1 MIKYFLRNKQCLFS
15 FGTKTFQLKLAILFL
30 KQTYLFGGILMNYR
44 DILTSVIIKGMI
56 IMGYHNLRSMHKIT
70 VNGRKKNDDLLFKIL
85 KTNQNTEFGKKYH
98 FNSIKS
104 VEQYRNTVPL
114 TTFKDYEDYIVRMID
129 NNETNLITALPLVGY
144 AQSSGSV
151 GKRKFIP
158 LTRDSVNVYTNYTV
172 PRMLALADKYY
183 KEQGKKGL
191 IAGRGIYTDPAYN
204 DFLPNGLPCSNAA
217 DVPAK
222 ELAFIYP
229 YILVSPIPRMFTADE
244 VDYRYL
250 SFRFALEDKRTM
262 YFFGVFFKDI
272 ADHIKYL
279 ENNWRILADDIEFGR
294 ISPLAKAAPEIEE
307 IIKKTLSPNPL
318 RAAEIR
324 QECEKGFNST
334 ILKRLWPN
342 MQIISSIGTSTFE
355 PFADLTRTYAY
366 SIPFDFSIYG
376 ASEGLFA
383 ATDSIESKKQ
393 LLLLESCYYEF
404 ISIDD
409 GNDTNK
415 ILSINELEIGKH
427 YEIVITNQSG
437 LYRYRCG
444 DVIIVLDY
452 LNDCPYL
459 QFAYRKGQLL
469 NLTGEKTTEEHM
481 REVIDRIAKKAG
493 CTIQHWAA
501 YNSTE
506 DHPYHYVLLIENEEG
521 IDLTPY
527 SNYAHEALKKINVRY
542 EYFYNTQ
549 GMDALVIKNLKSG
562 TNKAWM
568 KKKIEE
574 GVSPSQV
581 KPVRIL
587 DNREKMDFFLSRIK

>member
-1 MIKYFLRNKQCLFS
+1 MKK
-15 FGTKTFQLKLAILFL
+15 
-30 KQTYLFGGILMNYR
+30 R
-44 DILTSVIIKGMI
+44 DLITSIIIRGMTL
-56 IMGYHNLRSMHKIT
+56 MGYHSLRSMHNST
-70 VNGRKKNDDLLFKIL
+70 VDGRRKNEALLFHIL
-85 KTNQNTEFGKKYH
+85 RKNRATEFGRTYH
-98 FNSIKS
+98 FDTIRTVK
-104 VEQYRNTVPL
+104 EYRNTVPL

-129 NNETNLITALPLVGY
+129 YDETDLITSLPLVGY

-158 LTRDSVNVYTNYTV
+158 LTRDSVDIYTKYTV
-172 PRMLALADKYY
+172 PRMLALADRYLRNH
-183 KEQGKKGL
+183 GKSGL
-191 IAGRGIYTDPAYN
+191 KPGRGIYTDPAYN

-222 ELAFIYP
+222 ELAFLYP
-229 YILVSPIPRMFTADE
+229 YILVSPIPRMFTSDE

-250 SFRFALEDKRTM
+250 SFRFALEDKNTM

-279 ENNWRILADDIEFGR
+279 EKNWQALADDIEYGR
-294 ISPLAKAAPEIEE
+294 ISPLAKANPEASQLIQA
-307 IIKKTLSPNPL
+307 KLHPNPR
-318 RAAEIR
+318 RAEEVR
-324 QECEKGFNST
+324 EECRKGFNRT

-342 MQIISSIGTSTFE
+342 MQVISSIGTSTFE
-355 PFADLTRTYAY
+355 PFASLTRSY
-366 SIPFDFSIYG
+366 SDSILFDYSIYG

-383 ATDSIESKKQ
+383 AADDIESGKQ
-393 LLLLESCYYEF
+393 LLLLDSCYYEF
-404 ISIDD
+404 IPIDDD
-409 GNDTNK
+409 GNDIDT
-415 ILSINELEIGKH
+415 ILSVDELEIGRH

-444 DVIIVLDY
+444 DVIVVLDY

-481 REVIDRIAKKAG
+481 REVITRIEQKSG

-501 YNSTE
+501 YNATD

-521 IDLTPY
+521 IDLKPF
-527 SNYAHEALKKINVRY
+527 SSYAHEALKEINVRY

-549 GMDALVIKNLKSG
+549 GMDALVIRNLQPG

-568 KKKIEE
+568 QKKIGE

-587 DNREKMDFFLSRIK
+587 DNPEKMEFFLSHVI